1 MLFGSLSPSAFCAAP
16 TGRTVAAT
24 VVPTRT
30 RECVPVAVARRD
42 VCWLGAACTAA
53 AFGIVPT
60 ASATDGPLTSSQLLT
75 VGEYINSLD
84 SCKKAVKNDLKPLLD
99 LGEDRGYE
107 AARIQLR
114 KEPLNGIRKSC
125 SKVIKLLEDNGS
137 TAVAKEK
144 DAIYSS
150 IKKALAVIDDGCR
163 PDATRPDFNAQ
174 LAQLESDLDAFG
186 KGLGIAAASKLDE
199 PNE

>member
-1 MLFGSLSPSAFCAAP
+1 M
-16 TGRTVAAT
+16 
-24 VVPTRT
+24 
-30 RECVPVAVARRD
+30 
-42 VCWLGAACTAA
+42 
-53 AFGIVPT
+53 
-60 ASATDGPLTSSQLLT
+60 T

-137 TAVAKEK
+137 AAVAKEK

-199 PNE
+199 PAE